1 LSSKFKFKLPHF
13 SFSVKLE
20 ADGRLNS
27 CEYIFPIKYIYS
39 NNRSETL
46 PVVSYWAKLV

>member
-1 LSSKFKFKLPHF
+1 MIAAANVF
-13 SFSVKLE
+13 
-20 ADGRLNS
+20 NS

-46 PVVSYWAKLV
+46 PVVSYWTKLI